1 MRTDS
6 FLSLPTEC
14 SDRGHPALM
23 PQLSR
28 TIVQVT
34 HGANEGFFPVSGNS
48 VAAVRMCLATGFSIP
63 GDALPM
69 VGGQI
74 VGPDHILTAGEELTF
89 AKEHG
94 HKGVGTQVWTEEEFC
109 KFFKISREDL
119 DTWIGQGLKA
129 KPCLDGS
136 LRITETGADEFFRGS
151 QVQSPY
157 LTTEQAAHYL
167 RTTVKG
173 IYSLLERRKLR
184 KLPGSRTVL
193 FTRDLLDAYV
203 RGGEE

>member
-1 MRTDS
+1 
-6 FLSLPTEC
+6 
-14 SDRGHPALM
+14 
-23 PQLSR
+23 
-28 TIVQVT
+28 VT
-34 HGANEGFFPVSGNS
+34 HGANEGFFPVAGKS
-48 VAAVRMCLATGFSIP
+48 VASVRKALATVLSIP

-74 VGPDHILTAGEELTF
+74 VGPDHILAAGEELTF
-89 AKEHG
+89 AKQTG
-94 HKGVGTQVWTEEEFC
+94 HKGVGSQVWTDEEFC
-109 KFFKISREDL
+109 KFFKLTRDDL
-119 DTWIGQGLKA
+119 HSWVAQGLKVGR
-129 KPCLDGS
+129 CLDGS
-136 LRITETGADEFFRGS
+136 LRISETAVDEFFRGS
-151 QVQSPY
+151 EVPSPY
-157 LTTEQAAHYL
+157 LTAEQAAHYL